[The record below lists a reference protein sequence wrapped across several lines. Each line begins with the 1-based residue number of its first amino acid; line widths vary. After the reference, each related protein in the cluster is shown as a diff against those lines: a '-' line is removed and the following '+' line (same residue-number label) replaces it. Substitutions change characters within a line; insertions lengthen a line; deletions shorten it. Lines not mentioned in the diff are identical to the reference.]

1 MINKLIT
8 WLFFKVKKTHDE
20 RTFVFRHLHERD
32 EVLLPR
38 GYYDGLIK
46 RSTDADFQD
55 EKITALM
62 DEINSLQEKLS
73 ESEVKYN
80 KLAGKTSHIEAIR
93 KNSLRK

>member
-8 WLFFKVKKTHDE
+8 WLFFKVRKTHDE

-46 RSTDADFQD
+46 RSIGADLQD
-55 EKITALM
+55 EKIAALL
-62 DEINSLQEKLS
+62 DEINSLQEKLTHQ
-73 ESEVKYN
+73 
-80 KLAGKTSHIEAIR
+80 KLSTIR
-93 KNSLRK
+93 